1 MLFKKALALTV
12 SALVCLTVF
21 APLGIS
27 AASEP
32 VHTVYRLP
40 EYAEKAKASNAT
52 AEDAKKDLEGLQ
64 TMRTLGQNMA
74 WMLKNMENGAE
85 HPEYEK
91 RLRTDFIR
99 R

>member
-1 MLFKKALALTV
+1 MLFRKALALTV

-52 AEDAKKDLEGLQ
+52 AEDAKKFVQGVDWGHVFGDSDGGVNEQL
-64 TMRTLGQNMA
+64 
-74 WMLKNMENGAE
+74 
-85 HPEYEK
+85 
-91 RLRTDFIR
+91 F
-99 R
+99 

>member
-1 MLFKKALALTV
+1 MLFQKALALTV

-52 AEDAKKDLEGLQ
+52 AEDAKKFVQGVDWGHVFGDSDGGVNEPALLGRIKRGCGKEADLHGP
-64 TMRTLGQNMA
+64 A
-74 WMLKNMENGAE
+74 
-85 HPEYEK
+85 
-91 RLRTDFIR
+91 
-99 R
+99 